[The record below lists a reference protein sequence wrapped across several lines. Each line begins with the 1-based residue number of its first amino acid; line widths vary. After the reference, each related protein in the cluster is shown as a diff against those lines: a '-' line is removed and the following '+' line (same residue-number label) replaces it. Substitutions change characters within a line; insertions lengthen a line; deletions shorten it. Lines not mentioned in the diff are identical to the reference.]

1 MLMKRSHVYR
11 SLLRPSQFLGCDR
24 ELTMSLCLI
33 CALAAFAC
41 ASLAG
46 VTIAFLLFCAGF
58 YALRRMSLSDPLARE
73 VYLRSLR
80 YARFYQAKPGIK
92 RKNHA

>member
-1 MLMKRSHVYR
+1 MKRSHVYR

-24 ELTMSLCLI
+24 ELTMSLCLM
-33 CALAAFAC
+33 CALAAFSC
-41 ASLAG
+41 SSLAG
-46 VTIAFLLFCAGF
+46 IVIACLLFCAGF

-80 YARFYQAKPGIK
+80 YARFYQAKAGIGETK
-92 RKNHA
+92 HA